1 MLYPLDATID
11 YSKRITSLFNSNIEQ
26 LLLESKNNIKTRMIK
41 LIEIVCVRT
50 LHICQSCKSKCIVK
64 ILNVLINA
72 YVKNF
77 NNTAIQHY
85 KVKSKNKKL
94 KKIAHL

>member
-1 MLYPLDATID
+1 MV
-11 YSKRITSLFNSNIEQ
+11 
-26 LLLESKNNIKTRMIK
+26 K
-41 LIEIVCVRT
+41 LIEIVCVRK
-50 LHICQSCKSKCIVK
+50 LHICQTCKSKFIEK

-85 KVKSKNKKL
+85 KVKTKNMKL
-94 KKIAHL
+94 QKIVHL